1 MVQIKYCKPREI
13 NFIQTKITVFK
24 ILLIP
29 KEKMKTIQ
37 THLYSRRS
45 MAHLI
50 LGAALLSPF
59 ASNAQNAVAYP
70 QKPIKILVGFSP
82 GGVPD
87 IIGRVLAPR
96 FSEIWKQSVIVEN
109 RLGAGSNIA
118 AQAVANSPADGY
130 TLLSVSSA
138 HAISPAI
145 YQKLAYDASK
155 DFSGITLTATG
166 PALVI
171 VSPELNV
178 NTMREF
184 IALAKSK
191 PGQFNYSSAG
201 VGSGSQFAA
210 ELLKSQAGIQLAHI
224 PFKGIPEALTDT
236 MAGRTHIFI
245 APYAS
250 AINLVREGKAKA
262 IAVTSTNRMPDL
274 PNMPTVAETGVP
286 GYKWIF
292 WYGLM
297 APANTPKD
305 VVLKIQ
311 SEVINALKQ
320 PSVTQR
326 FSSLG
331 IEPITSSPEAF
342 DQLIKDE
349 IQLFKKLATEAG
361 IKAD

>member
-1 MVQIKYCKPREI
+1 MAFTPR
-13 NFIQTKITVFK
+13 FLKSLSLWMPAAF
-24 ILLIP
+24 
-29 KEKMKTIQ
+29 
-37 THLYSRRS
+37 
-45 MAHLI
+45 MA
-50 LGAALLSPF
+50 
-59 ASNAQNAVAYP
+59 ASLTQWPVAQAQNSAATYP
-70 QKPIKILVGFSP
+70 QKPVKIMVGFSP

-87 IIGRVLAPR
+87 IVARVLAPR
-96 FSEIWKQSVIVEN
+96 FTETWKQPAIVEN
-109 RLGAGSNIA
+109 RLGAGSNVA
-118 AQAVANSPADGY
+118 AQAVATSAPDGY
-130 TLLSVSSA
+130 TLLSISSA

-145 YQKLAYDASK
+145 YNKLAYDASK

-178 NTMREF
+178 NNMKEF

-191 PGQFNYSSAG
+191 PGQLNYSSAG

-210 ELLKSQAGIQLAHI
+210 ELLKSQAGIDLAHI

-236 MAGRTHIFI
+236 MAGRTHLFI
-245 APYAS
+245 SPYAS

-262 IAVTSTNRMPDL
+262 IAVTSTSRVADL
-274 PNMPTVAETGVP
+274 PNMPTVAESGVP

-292 WYGLM
+292 WYGLL
-297 APANTPKD
+297 APANTPRDIVQKVQAE
-305 VVLKIQ
+305 VVA
-311 SEVINALKQ
+311 ALKQ
-320 PSVTQR
+320 PQVTQR

-331 IEPITSSPEAF
+331 IEAVTSTPESF

-349 IQLFKKLATEAG
+349 VQLFKKLATASG

>member
-1 MVQIKYCKPREI
+1 MTRTTHI
-13 NFIQTKITVFK
+13 FK
-24 ILLIP
+24 TLAFWMPLAF
-29 KEKMKTIQ
+29 
-37 THLYSRRS
+37 LS
-45 MAHLI
+45 
-50 LGAALLSPF
+50 ALLFHWHP
-59 ASNAQNAVAYP
+59 AKAQNNASTYP

-87 IIGRVLAPR
+87 IVARVLAPK
-96 FSEIWKQSVIVEN
+96 FTDDWKQPVIVEN

-118 AQAVANSPADGY
+118 AQAVATSAPDGY
-130 TLLSVSSA
+130 TLLSISSA

-145 YQKLAYDASK
+145 YNKLPYDATK

-178 NTMREF
+178 SNMREF

-191 PGQFNYSSAG
+191 PGQLNYSSAG
-201 VGSGSQFAA
+201 MGSGSQFAA
-210 ELLKSQAGIQLAHI
+210 ELLKAQAGIDLVHI

-236 MAGRTHIFI
+236 MAGRTHLFI
-245 APYAS
+245 SPYAS

-262 IAVTSTNRMPDL
+262 IAVTSTSRVADL
-274 PNMPTVAETGVP
+274 PNLPTVTESGVQ

-292 WYGLM
+292 WYGLV
-297 APANTPKD
+297 APANTPRD
-305 VVLKIQ
+305 IVQKIQ
-311 SEVINALKQ
+311 VEVVAALKQ
-320 PSVTQR
+320 PQVTQR
-326 FSSLG
+326 FGSLG
-331 IEPITSSPEAF
+331 IDAVTSSPESF

-349 IQLFKKLATEAG
+349 VQLFKKLAADSG

>member
-1 MVQIKYCKPREI
+1 MTRTTHI
-13 NFIQTKITVFK
+13 FK
-24 ILLIP
+24 MLAFWMLV
-29 KEKMKTIQ
+29 
-37 THLYSRRS
+37 
-45 MAHLI
+45 AF
-50 LGAALLSPF
+50 LSAFLFHWHPAKAQNN
-59 ASNAQNAVAYP
+59 ASNYP

-87 IIGRVLAPR
+87 IVARVLAPK
-96 FSEIWKQSVIVEN
+96 FIDDWKQPVIVEN
-109 RLGAGSNIA
+109 KLGAGSNIA
-118 AQAVANSPADGY
+118 AQAVATSTPDGY
-130 TLLSVSSA
+130 TLLSISSA

-145 YQKLAYDASK
+145 YNKLPYDATK

-178 NTMREF
+178 SNMREF

-191 PGQFNYSSAG
+191 PGQLNYSSAG

-210 ELLKSQAGIQLAHI
+210 ELLKAQAGIDLVHI

-236 MAGRTHIFI
+236 MAGRTHLFI
-245 APYAS
+245 SPYAS

-262 IAVTSTNRMPDL
+262 IAVTSTSRVADL
-274 PNMPTVAETGVP
+274 PNLPTVAESGVQ

-292 WYGLM
+292 WYGLV
-297 APANTPKD
+297 APANTPRD
-305 VVLKIQ
+305 IVQKIQ
-311 SEVINALKQ
+311 VEVVAALKQ
-320 PSVTQR
+320 PQVIQR

-331 IEPITSSPEAF
+331 IDAVTSSPESF

-349 IQLFKKLATEAG
+349 VQLFKKLATDSG

>member
-1 MVQIKYCKPREI
+1 M
-13 NFIQTKITVFK
+13 
-24 ILLIP
+24 
-29 KEKMKTIQ
+29 
-37 THLYSRRS
+37 
-45 MAHLI
+45 
-50 LGAALLSPF
+50 
-59 ASNAQNAVAYP
+59 
-70 QKPIKILVGFSP
+70 VGFSP

-87 IIGRVLAPR
+87 IVARVLAPR
-96 FSEIWKQSVIVEN
+96 FTETWKQPAIVEN
-109 RLGAGSNIA
+109 RLGAGSNVA
-118 AQAVANSPADGY
+118 AQAVATSAPDGY
-130 TLLSVSSA
+130 TLLSISSA

-145 YQKLAYDASK
+145 YNKLAYDASK

-178 NTMREF
+178 NNMKEF

-191 PGQFNYSSAG
+191 PGQLNYSSAG

-210 ELLKSQAGIQLAHI
+210 ELLKSQAGIDLAHI

-236 MAGRTHIFI
+236 MAGRTHLFI
-245 APYAS
+245 SPYAS

-262 IAVTSTNRMPDL
+262 IAVTSTSRVADL
-274 PNMPTVAETGVP
+274 PNMPTVAESGVP

-292 WYGLM
+292 WYGLL
-297 APANTPKD
+297 APANTPWDIVQKVQAE
-305 VVLKIQ
+305 VVA
-311 SEVINALKQ
+311 ALKQ
-320 PSVTQR
+320 PQVTQR

-331 IEPITSSPEAF
+331 IEAVTSTPESF

-349 IQLFKKLATEAG
+349 VQLFKKLATASG

>member
-1 MVQIKYCKPREI
+1 MTRTTHI
-13 NFIQTKITVFK
+13 FK
-24 ILLIP
+24 TLAFWLP
-29 KEKMKTIQ
+29 VAF
-37 THLYSRRS
+37 LS
-45 MAHLI
+45 
-50 LGAALLSPF
+50 ALLFHWHP
-59 ASNAQNAVAYP
+59 AKAQNNASSYP

-87 IIGRVLAPR
+87 IVARVLAPK
-96 FSEIWKQSVIVEN
+96 FTDDWKQPVIVEN

-118 AQAVANSPADGY
+118 AQAVATSAPDGY
-130 TLLSVSSA
+130 TLLSISSA

-145 YQKLAYDASK
+145 YNKLPYDATK

-178 NTMREF
+178 SNMREF

-191 PGQFNYSSAG
+191 PRQLNYSSAG

-210 ELLKSQAGIQLAHI
+210 ELLKAQAGIDLVHI

-236 MAGRTHIFI
+236 MAGRTHLFI
-245 APYAS
+245 SPYAS

-262 IAVTSTNRMPDL
+262 IAVTSTSRVTDL
-274 PNMPTVAETGVP
+274 PNLPTVTESGVQ

-292 WYGLM
+292 WYGLV
-297 APANTPKD
+297 APANTPRD
-305 VVLKIQ
+305 IVQKIQ
-311 SEVINALKQ
+311 VEVVAALKQ
-320 PSVTQR
+320 PQVTQR
-326 FSSLG
+326 FGSLG
-331 IEPITSSPEAF
+331 IDAVTSSPESF

-349 IQLFKKLATEAG
+349 VQLFKKLAADSG

>member
-1 MVQIKYCKPREI
+1 MTRTTHI
-13 NFIQTKITVFK
+13 FK
-24 ILLIP
+24 TLAFWLP
-29 KEKMKTIQ
+29 VAF
-37 THLYSRRS
+37 LS
-45 MAHLI
+45 
-50 LGAALLSPF
+50 ALLFHWHP
-59 ASNAQNAVAYP
+59 AKAQNNASSYP

-87 IIGRVLAPR
+87 IVARVLAPK
-96 FSEIWKQSVIVEN
+96 FTDDWKQPVIVEN

-118 AQAVANSPADGY
+118 AQAVATSAPDGY
-130 TLLSVSSA
+130 TLLSISSA

-145 YQKLAYDASK
+145 YNKLPYDATK

-171 VSPELNV
+171 FSPELNV
-178 NTMREF
+178 SNMREF

-191 PGQFNYSSAG
+191 PGQLNYSSAG

-210 ELLKSQAGIQLAHI
+210 ELLKAQAGIDLVHI

-236 MAGRTHIFI
+236 MAGRTHLFI
-245 APYAS
+245 SPYAS

-262 IAVTSTNRMPDL
+262 IAVTSTSRVADL
-274 PNMPTVAETGVP
+274 PNLPTVTESGVQ

-292 WYGLM
+292 WYGLV
-297 APANTPKD
+297 APANTPRD
-305 VVLKIQ
+305 IVQKIQ
-311 SEVINALKQ
+311 VEVVAALKQ
-320 PSVTQR
+320 PQVTQR
-326 FSSLG
+326 FGSLG
-331 IEPITSSPEAF
+331 IDAVTSSPESF

-349 IQLFKKLATEAG
+349 VQLFKKLAADSG

>member
-1 MVQIKYCKPREI
+1 MPAA
-13 NFIQTKITVFK
+13 F
-24 ILLIP
+24 
-29 KEKMKTIQ
+29 
-37 THLYSRRS
+37 
-45 MAHLI
+45 MA
-50 LGAALLSPF
+50 
-59 ASNAQNAVAYP
+59 ASLTQWPVAQAQNSAATYP
-70 QKPIKILVGFSP
+70 QKPVKIMVGFSP

-87 IIGRVLAPR
+87 IVARVLAPR
-96 FSEIWKQSVIVEN
+96 FTETWKQPAIVEN
-109 RLGAGSNIA
+109 RLGAGSNVA
-118 AQAVANSPADGY
+118 AQAVATSAPDGY
-130 TLLSVSSA
+130 TLLSISSA

-145 YQKLAYDASK
+145 YNKLAYDASK

-178 NTMREF
+178 SNMKEF

-191 PGQFNYSSAG
+191 PGQLNYSSAG

-210 ELLKSQAGIQLAHI
+210 ELLKSQAGIDLAHI

-236 MAGRTHIFI
+236 MAGRTHLFI
-245 APYAS
+245 SPYAS

-262 IAVTSTNRMPDL
+262 IAVTSTSRVADL
-274 PNMPTVAETGVP
+274 PNMPTVAESGVP

-292 WYGLM
+292 WYGLL
-297 APANTPKD
+297 APANTPRDIVQKVQAE
-305 VVLKIQ
+305 VVA
-311 SEVINALKQ
+311 ALKQ
-320 PSVTQR
+320 PQVTQR

-331 IEPITSSPEAF
+331 IEAVTSTPESF

-349 IQLFKKLATEAG
+349 VQLFKKLATASG

>member
-1 MVQIKYCKPREI
+1 MSQTSSLI
-13 NFIQTKITVFK
+13 NKLMDGAKAT
-24 ILLIP
+24 LLC
-29 KEKMKTIQ
+29 
-37 THLYSRRS
+37 
-45 MAHLI
+45 
-50 LGAALLSPF
+50 ALLVQLVS
-59 ASNAQNAVAYP
+59 AHAQNTTNPYP

-87 IIGRVLAPR
+87 IVARVLAPK
-96 FSEIWKQSVIVEN
+96 FTDTWKQAVVVEN
-109 RLGAGSNIA
+109 KLGAGSNVA
-118 AQAVANSPADGY
+118 AQAAATSAPDGY
-130 TLLSVSSA
+130 TLLSISSA

-145 YQKLAYDASK
+145 YNKLPYDASK

-178 NTMREF
+178 NTMKEF

-191 PGQFNYSSAG
+191 PGQLNYSSAG

-210 ELLKSQAGIQLAHI
+210 ELLKSQAGIDLAHI

-236 MAGRTHIFI
+236 MAGRTHLFI
-245 APYAS
+245 SPYAS

-262 IAVTSTNRMPDL
+262 IAVTSTSRVADL
-274 PNMPTVAETGVP
+274 PNLPTVAESGVP

-292 WYGLM
+292 WYGLV
-297 APANTPKD
+297 APANTPRDIVQKVQAE
-305 VVLKIQ
+305 VVA
-311 SEVINALKQ
+311 ALKQ
-320 PSVTQR
+320 PQVVQR
-326 FSSLG
+326 FGTLG
-331 IEPITSSPEAF
+331 IDAVTSTPESF

-349 IQLFKKLATEAG
+349 VQLFKKLATASN

>member
-1 MVQIKYCKPREI
+1 MTRTTQI
-13 NFIQTKITVFK
+13 FK
-24 ILLIP
+24 TL
-29 KEKMKTIQ
+29 
-37 THLYSRRS
+37 
-45 MAHLI
+45 
-50 LGAALLSPF
+50 ALWMPVAFLSAFLFHWQP
-59 ASNAQNAVAYP
+59 AKAQNNASAYP

-87 IIGRVLAPR
+87 IVARVLAPK
-96 FSEIWKQSVIVEN
+96 FTEDWKQPVIVEN
-109 RLGAGSNIA
+109 KLGAGSNIA
-118 AQAVANSPADGY
+118 AQAAATSAPDGY
-130 TLLSVSSA
+130 TLLSISSA

-145 YQKLAYDASK
+145 YNKLPYDATK

-178 NTMREF
+178 SNMREF

-191 PGQFNYSSAG
+191 PGQLNYSSAG

-210 ELLKSQAGIQLAHI
+210 ELLKAQAGIDLVHI

-245 APYAS
+245 SPYAS

-262 IAVTSTNRMPDL
+262 IAVTSTSRVADL
-274 PNMPTVAETGVP
+274 PNLPTVAESGVQ

-292 WYGLM
+292 WYGLV
-297 APANTPKD
+297 APANTPRD
-305 VVLKIQ
+305 IVQKIQ
-311 SEVINALKQ
+311 VEVVTALKQ
-320 PSVTQR
+320 PQVTQR
-326 FSSLG
+326 FGSLG
-331 IEPITSSPEAF
+331 IDAVTSSPESF

-349 IQLFKKLATEAG
+349 VQLFKKLAADSG

>member
-1 MVQIKYCKPREI
+1 MTFTPR
-13 NFIQTKITVFK
+13 FLKSLSLWMPAAF
-24 ILLIP
+24 
-29 KEKMKTIQ
+29 
-37 THLYSRRS
+37 
-45 MAHLI
+45 MA
-50 LGAALLSPF
+50 
-59 ASNAQNAVAYP
+59 ASLTQWPVAQAQNSAATYP
-70 QKPIKILVGFSP
+70 QKPVKIMVGFSP

-87 IIGRVLAPR
+87 IVARVLAPR
-96 FSEIWKQSVIVEN
+96 FTETWKQPAIVEN
-109 RLGAGSNIA
+109 RLGAGSNVA
-118 AQAVANSPADGY
+118 AQAVATSAPDGY
-130 TLLSVSSA
+130 TLLSISSA

-145 YQKLAYDASK
+145 YNKLAYDASK

-178 NTMREF
+178 NNMKEF

-191 PGQFNYSSAG
+191 PGQLNYSSAG

-210 ELLKSQAGIQLAHI
+210 ELLKSQAGIDLAHI

-236 MAGRTHIFI
+236 MAGRTHLFI
-245 APYAS
+245 SPYAS

-262 IAVTSTNRMPDL
+262 IAVTSTSRVADL
-274 PNMPTVAETGVP
+274 PNMPTVAESGVP

-292 WYGLM
+292 WYGLL
-297 APANTPKD
+297 APANTPRDIVQKVQAE
-305 VVLKIQ
+305 VVA
-311 SEVINALKQ
+311 ALKQ
-320 PSVTQR
+320 PQVTQR

-331 IEPITSSPEAF
+331 IEAVTSTPESF

-349 IQLFKKLATEAG
+349 VQLFKKLATASS

>member
-1 MVQIKYCKPREI
+1 MPAA
-13 NFIQTKITVFK
+13 F
-24 ILLIP
+24 
-29 KEKMKTIQ
+29 
-37 THLYSRRS
+37 
-45 MAHLI
+45 MA
-50 LGAALLSPF
+50 
-59 ASNAQNAVAYP
+59 ASLTQWPVAQAQNSAATYP
-70 QKPIKILVGFSP
+70 QKPVKIMVGFSP

-87 IIGRVLAPR
+87 IVARVLAPR
-96 FSEIWKQSVIVEN
+96 FTETWKQPAIVEN
-109 RLGAGSNIA
+109 RLGAGSNVA
-118 AQAVANSPADGY
+118 AQAVATSAPDGY
-130 TLLSVSSA
+130 TLLSISSA

-145 YQKLAYDASK
+145 YNKLAYDASK

-178 NTMREF
+178 NNMKEF

-191 PGQFNYSSAG
+191 PGQLNYSSAG

-210 ELLKSQAGIQLAHI
+210 ELLKSQAGIDLAHI

-236 MAGRTHIFI
+236 MAGRTHLFI
-245 APYAS
+245 SPYAS

-262 IAVTSTNRMPDL
+262 IAVTSTSRVADL
-274 PNMPTVAETGVP
+274 PNMPTVAESGVP

-292 WYGLM
+292 WYGLL
-297 APANTPKD
+297 APANTPRDIVQKVQAE
-305 VVLKIQ
+305 VVA
-311 SEVINALKQ
+311 ALKQ
-320 PSVTQR
+320 PQVTQR

-331 IEPITSSPEAF
+331 IEAVTSTPESF

-349 IQLFKKLATEAG
+349 VQLFKKLATASG

>member
-1 MVQIKYCKPREI
+1 MTRTTHI
-13 NFIQTKITVFK
+13 FK
-24 ILLIP
+24 TLAFWLP
-29 KEKMKTIQ
+29 VAF
-37 THLYSRRS
+37 LS
-45 MAHLI
+45 
-50 LGAALLSPF
+50 ALLFHWHP
-59 ASNAQNAVAYP
+59 AKAQNNASFYP

-87 IIGRVLAPR
+87 IVARVLAPN
-96 FSEIWKQSVIVEN
+96 FTDDWKQPVIVEN

-118 AQAVANSPADGY
+118 AQAVATSAPDGY
-130 TLLSVSSA
+130 TLLSISSA

-145 YQKLAYDASK
+145 YNKLPYDATK

-178 NTMREF
+178 SNMREF

-191 PGQFNYSSAG
+191 PGQLNYSSAG

-210 ELLKSQAGIQLAHI
+210 ELLKAQAGIDLVHI

-236 MAGRTHIFI
+236 MAGRTHLFI
-245 APYAS
+245 SPYAS

-262 IAVTSTNRMPDL
+262 IAVTSTSRVADL
-274 PNMPTVAETGVP
+274 PNLPTVTESGVQ

-292 WYGLM
+292 WYGLV
-297 APANTPKD
+297 APANTPRD
-305 VVLKIQ
+305 IVQKIQ
-311 SEVINALKQ
+311 VEVVAALKQ
-320 PSVTQR
+320 PQVTQR
-326 FSSLG
+326 FGSLG
-331 IEPITSSPEAF
+331 IDAVTSSPESF

-349 IQLFKKLATEAG
+349 VQLFKKLAADSG

>member
-1 MVQIKYCKPREI
+1 MTRTTHI
-13 NFIQTKITVFK
+13 FK
-24 ILLIP
+24 TLAFWLP
-29 KEKMKTIQ
+29 VAF
-37 THLYSRRS
+37 LS
-45 MAHLI
+45 
-50 LGAALLSPF
+50 ALLFHWHP
-59 ASNAQNAVAYP
+59 AKAQNNASSYP

-87 IIGRVLAPR
+87 IVARVLAPK
-96 FSEIWKQSVIVEN
+96 FTDDWKQPVIVEN

-118 AQAVANSPADGY
+118 AQAVATSAPDGY
-130 TLLSVSSA
+130 TLLSISSA

-145 YQKLAYDASK
+145 YNKLPYDATK

-178 NTMREF
+178 SNMKEF

-191 PGQFNYSSAG
+191 PGQLNYSSAG

-210 ELLKSQAGIQLAHI
+210 ELLKAQAGIDLVHI

-236 MAGRTHIFI
+236 MAGRTHLFI
-245 APYAS
+245 SPYAS

-262 IAVTSTNRMPDL
+262 IAVTSTSRVADL
-274 PNMPTVAETGVP
+274 PNLPTVTESGVQ

-292 WYGLM
+292 WYGLV
-297 APANTPKD
+297 APANTPRD
-305 VVLKIQ
+305 IVQKIQ
-311 SEVINALKQ
+311 VEVVAALKQ
-320 PSVTQR
+320 PQVTQR
-326 FSSLG
+326 FGSLG
-331 IEPITSSPEAF
+331 IDAVTSSPESF

-349 IQLFKKLATEAG
+349 VQLFKKLAADSG

>member
-1 MVQIKYCKPREI
+1 MSFTPR
-13 NFIQTKITVFK
+13 FLKSLSLWMPAAF
-24 ILLIP
+24 
-29 KEKMKTIQ
+29 
-37 THLYSRRS
+37 
-45 MAHLI
+45 MA
-50 LGAALLSPF
+50 
-59 ASNAQNAVAYP
+59 ASLTQWPVAQAQNSAANYP
-70 QKPIKILVGFSP
+70 QKPVKIMVGFSP

-87 IIGRVLAPR
+87 IVARVLAPR
-96 FSEIWKQSVIVEN
+96 FTETWKQPAIVEN
-109 RLGAGSNIA
+109 RLGAGSNVA
-118 AQAVANSPADGY
+118 AQAVATSAPDGY
-130 TLLSVSSA
+130 TLLSISSA

-145 YQKLAYDASK
+145 YNKLAYDASK

-178 NTMREF
+178 NNMKEF

-191 PGQFNYSSAG
+191 PGQLNYSSAG

-210 ELLKSQAGIQLAHI
+210 ELLKSQAGIDLAHI

-236 MAGRTHIFI
+236 MAGRTHLFI
-245 APYAS
+245 SPYAS

-262 IAVTSTNRMPDL
+262 IAVTSTSRVADL
-274 PNMPTVAETGVP
+274 PNMPTVAESGVP

-292 WYGLM
+292 WYGLL
-297 APANTPKD
+297 APANTPRDIVQKVQAE
-305 VVLKIQ
+305 VVA
-311 SEVINALKQ
+311 ALKQ
-320 PSVTQR
+320 PQVTQR

-331 IEPITSSPEAF
+331 IEAVTSTPESF

-349 IQLFKKLATEAG
+349 VQLFKKLATASG

>member
-1 MVQIKYCKPREI
+1 MQKIKS
-13 NFIQTKITVFK
+13 
-24 ILLIP
+24 LLQP
-29 KEKMKTIQ
+29 KNWQ
-37 THLYSRRS
+37 L
-45 MAHLI
+45 ALL
-50 LGAALLSPF
+50 LGAASLLMPLT
-59 ASNAQNAVAYP
+59 AAAQTAATYP

-87 IIGRVLAPR
+87 IIARVLAPR
-96 FSEIWKQSVIVEN
+96 FTETWKQAVVVEN

-118 AQAVANSPADGY
+118 AQAVANAPADGY

-145 YQKLAYDASK
+145 YQKLPYDASK

-171 VSPELNV
+171 VSPELPV
-178 NTMREF
+178 NNMREF

-201 VGSGSQFAA
+201 IGSGSQFAA
-210 ELLKSQAGIQLAHI
+210 ELLKSQAGIQLTHI

-236 MAGRTHIFI
+236 MAGRTHVFI

-262 IAVTSTNRMPDL
+262 IAVTSTQRMPDL
-274 PNMPTVAETGVP
+274 PQMPTVAESGLP

-305 VVLKIQ
+305 IVSKIQ
-311 SEVINALKQ
+311 AETVQALKQ

-326 FSSLG
+326 FTTLG
-331 IEPITSSPEAF
+331 IEPVTNSPEAF
-342 DQLIKDE
+342 DQLIRDE
-349 IQLFKKLATEAG
+349 IQLFRKLATDAG

>member
-1 MVQIKYCKPREI
+1 MSFTPR
-13 NFIQTKITVFK
+13 FLKSLSLWMPAAF
-24 ILLIP
+24 
-29 KEKMKTIQ
+29 
-37 THLYSRRS
+37 
-45 MAHLI
+45 MA
-50 LGAALLSPF
+50 
-59 ASNAQNAVAYP
+59 ASLTQWPVAQAQNSAATYP
-70 QKPIKILVGFSP
+70 QKPVKIMVGFSP

-87 IIGRVLAPR
+87 IVARVLAPR
-96 FSEIWKQSVIVEN
+96 FTETWKQPAIVEN
-109 RLGAGSNIA
+109 RLGAGSNVA
-118 AQAVANSPADGY
+118 AQAVATSAPDGY
-130 TLLSVSSA
+130 TLLSISSA

-145 YQKLAYDASK
+145 YNKLAYDASR

-178 NTMREF
+178 NNMKEF

-191 PGQFNYSSAG
+191 PGQLNYSSAG

-210 ELLKSQAGIQLAHI
+210 ELLKSQAGIDLAHI

-236 MAGRTHIFI
+236 MAGRTHLFI
-245 APYAS
+245 SPYAS

-262 IAVTSTNRMPDL
+262 IAVTSTSRVADL
-274 PNMPTVAETGVP
+274 PNMPTVAESGVP

-292 WYGLM
+292 WYGLL
-297 APANTPKD
+297 APANTPRDIVQKVQAE
-305 VVLKIQ
+305 VVA
-311 SEVINALKQ
+311 ALKQ
-320 PSVTQR
+320 PQVTQR

-331 IEPITSSPEAF
+331 IEAVTSTPESF

-349 IQLFKKLATEAG
+349 VQLFKKLATASG

>member
-1 MVQIKYCKPREI
+1 MSFTPR
-13 NFIQTKITVFK
+13 FLKSLSLWMPAAF
-24 ILLIP
+24 
-29 KEKMKTIQ
+29 
-37 THLYSRRS
+37 
-45 MAHLI
+45 MA
-50 LGAALLSPF
+50 
-59 ASNAQNAVAYP
+59 ASLTQWPVAQAQNSAATYP
-70 QKPIKILVGFSP
+70 QKPVKIMVGFSP

-87 IIGRVLAPR
+87 IVARVLAPR
-96 FSEIWKQSVIVEN
+96 FTETWKQPAIVEN
-109 RLGAGSNIA
+109 RLGAGSNVA
-118 AQAVANSPADGY
+118 AQAVATSAPDGY
-130 TLLSVSSA
+130 TLLSISSA

-145 YQKLAYDASK
+145 YNKLAYDASK

-178 NTMREF
+178 NNMKEF

-191 PGQFNYSSAG
+191 PGQLNYSSAG

-210 ELLKSQAGIQLAHI
+210 ELLKSQAGIDLAHI

-236 MAGRTHIFI
+236 MAGRTHLFI
-245 APYAS
+245 SPYAS

-262 IAVTSTNRMPDL
+262 IAVTSTSRVADL
-274 PNMPTVAETGVP
+274 PNMPTVAESGVP

-292 WYGLM
+292 WYGLL
-297 APANTPKD
+297 APANTPRDIVQKVQAE
-305 VVLKIQ
+305 VVA
-311 SEVINALKQ
+311 ALKQ
-320 PSVTQR
+320 PQVTQR

-331 IEPITSSPEAF
+331 IEAITSTPESF

-349 IQLFKKLATEAG
+349 VQLFKKLATASG

>member
-1 MVQIKYCKPREI
+1 MSFTPR
-13 NFIQTKITVFK
+13 FLKSLSLWMPAAF
-24 ILLIP
+24 
-29 KEKMKTIQ
+29 
-37 THLYSRRS
+37 
-45 MAHLI
+45 MA
-50 LGAALLSPF
+50 
-59 ASNAQNAVAYP
+59 ASLTQWPVAQAQNSAATYP
-70 QKPIKILVGFSP
+70 QKPVKIMVGFSP

-87 IIGRVLAPR
+87 IVARVLAPR
-96 FSEIWKQSVIVEN
+96 FTETWKQPAIVEN
-109 RLGAGSNIA
+109 RLGAGSNVA
-118 AQAVANSPADGY
+118 AQAVATSAPDGY
-130 TLLSVSSA
+130 TLLSISSA

-145 YQKLAYDASK
+145 YNKLAYDASK

-178 NTMREF
+178 SNMKEF

-191 PGQFNYSSAG
+191 PGQLNYSSAG

-210 ELLKSQAGIQLAHI
+210 ELLKSQAGIDLAHI

-236 MAGRTHIFI
+236 MAGRTHLFI
-245 APYAS
+245 SPYAS

-262 IAVTSTNRMPDL
+262 IAVTSTSRVADL
-274 PNMPTVAETGVP
+274 PNMPTVAESGVP

-292 WYGLM
+292 WYGLL
-297 APANTPKD
+297 APANTPRDIVQKVQAE
-305 VVLKIQ
+305 VVA
-311 SEVINALKQ
+311 ALKQ
-320 PSVTQR
+320 PQVTQR

-331 IEPITSSPEAF
+331 IEAVTSTPESF

-349 IQLFKKLATEAG
+349 VQLFKKLATASG

>member
-1 MVQIKYCKPREI
+1 MTRTTHI
-13 NFIQTKITVFK
+13 FK
-24 ILLIP
+24 TLAFWLP
-29 KEKMKTIQ
+29 VAF
-37 THLYSRRS
+37 LS
-45 MAHLI
+45 
-50 LGAALLSPF
+50 ALLFHWHP
-59 ASNAQNAVAYP
+59 AKAQNNTSFYP

-87 IIGRVLAPR
+87 IVARVLAPK
-96 FSEIWKQSVIVEN
+96 FTDDWKQPVIVEN

-118 AQAVANSPADGY
+118 AQAVATSAPDGY
-130 TLLSVSSA
+130 TLLSISSA

-145 YQKLAYDASK
+145 YNKLPYDATK

-178 NTMREF
+178 SNMREF

-191 PGQFNYSSAG
+191 PGQLNYSSAG

-210 ELLKSQAGIQLAHI
+210 ELLKAQAGIDLVHI

-236 MAGRTHIFI
+236 MAGRTHLFI
-245 APYAS
+245 SPYAS

-262 IAVTSTNRMPDL
+262 IAVTSTSRVADL
-274 PNMPTVAETGVP
+274 PNLPTVTESGVQ

-292 WYGLM
+292 WYGLV
-297 APANTPKD
+297 APANTPRD
-305 VVLKIQ
+305 IVQKIQ
-311 SEVINALKQ
+311 VEVVAALKQ
-320 PSVTQR
+320 PQVTQR
-326 FSSLG
+326 FGSLG
-331 IEPITSSPEAF
+331 IDAVTSSPESF

-349 IQLFKKLATEAG
+349 VQLFKKLAADSG